1 MELVHKEM
9 SWEKQKNFIAMDKL
23 NKKYTFM
30 LYIGSCDHDDCRY
43 KAVLECERIV
53 VWGMDKCNDYV
64 SSYRAPAPSSEFL
77 NLIQQV
83 P

>member
-1 MELVHKEM
+1 
-9 SWEKQKNFIAMDKL
+9 MDKL
-23 NKKYTFM
+23 HKKLVY
-30 LYIGSCDHDDCRY
+30 LILDHVIVMMDVRY

-77 NLIQQV
+77 KLIQQV
-83 P
+83 YMLYSKAIGIFMGTVLK